1 MKRALFHD
9 DASPRL
15 AIGLMSGTS
24 ADGIDAALVEIS
36 GCSTD
41 TRVRLL
47 SFLTLPFSDAARA
60 RILRVAAGDFGGTE
74 ELCLLNFY
82 LGELSA
88 DACEA
93 VCAQAGV
100 APDKVSFVGSHG
112 QTVFHAP
119 DAREYLGRPVR
130 GTLQTGE
137 ASVIAERL
145 GCPVVSDFRVRDMAA
160 GGLGAP
166 LVPYTEYLLYRDAQR
181 TVGLQN
187 IGGIGNITVLP
198 KGCSL
203 NDVFAF
209 DTGPGNMVM
218 DALAARLTEGKA
230 RFDDGGRLAAQG
242 TDDAGPIPE
251 RPAAQDHGARGI
263 RRRLCGRPV
272 RTCPDAGCF
281 PAGHAVHR
289 DALYSRVH
297 PGGCG
302 TVLPS
307 APRAADRGRRR
318 KHEPCAAGPY
328 SRLPARL
335 PGAYQRAARPGQQ
348 RQGGSCLCR
357 SGKRSAVWL
366 RQQRARSHRRRAR
379 RGDGENQPVNTARK
393 GEEVK

>member
-1 MKRALFHD
+1 MLYWQ
-9 DASPRL
+9 PR
-15 AIGLMSGTS
+15 
-24 ADGIDAALVEIS
+24 
-36 GCSTD
+36 
-41 TRVRLL
+41 
-47 SFLTLPFSDAARA
+47 PN
-60 RILRVAAGDFGGTE
+60 RIPRR
-74 ELCLLNFY
+74 
-82 LGELSA
+82 
-88 DACEA
+88 
-93 VCAQAGV
+93 
-100 APDKVSFVGSHG
+100 P
-112 QTVFHAP
+112 
-119 DAREYLGRPVR
+119 REYLGRPVR

-242 TDDAGPIPE
+242 TVNAGLLAWMMQDPYLSAPPPKTTGREVYGAAYVDA
-251 RPAAQDHGARGI
+251 
-263 RRRLCGRPV
+263 LC
-272 RTCPDAGCF
+272 TCPDAGCF

-297 PGGCG
+297 PGGVWNG
-302 TVLPS
+302 FAPQRPS
-307 APRAADRGRRR
+307 G
-318 KHEPCAAGPY
+318 
-328 SRLPARL
+328 
-335 PGAYQRAARPGQQ
+335 
-348 RQGGSCLCR
+348 
-357 SGKRSAVWL
+357 
-366 RQQRARSHRRRAR
+366 
-379 RGDGENQPVNTARK
+379 
-393 GEEVK
+393 

>member
-137 ASVIAERL
+137 ASGMAHRGAAEYRRHRQYHRTSQRL
-145 GCPVVSDFRVRDMAA
+145 F
-160 GGLGAP
+160 
-166 LVPYTEYLLYRDAQR
+166 
-181 TVGLQN
+181 
-187 IGGIGNITVLP
+187 
-198 KGCSL
+198 
-203 NDVFAF
+203 
-209 DTGPGNMVM
+209 
-218 DALAARLTEGKA
+218 
-230 RFDDGGRLAAQG
+230 
-242 TDDAGPIPE
+242 PE
-251 RPAAQDHGARGI
+251 
-263 RRRLCGRPV
+263 
-272 RTCPDAGCF
+272 
-281 PAGHAVHR
+281 
-289 DALYSRVH
+289 
-297 PGGCG
+297 
-302 TVLPS
+302 
-307 APRAADRGRRR
+307 
-318 KHEPCAAGPY
+318 
-328 SRLPARL
+328 
-335 PGAYQRAARPGQQ
+335 
-348 RQGGSCLCR
+348 
-357 SGKRSAVWL
+357 
-366 RQQRARSHRRRAR
+366 
-379 RGDGENQPVNTARK
+379 
-393 GEEVK
+393 

>member
-93 VCAQAGV
+93 VCVQAGV

-119 DAREYLGRPVR
+119 DAREYLGRLVR

-160 GGLGAP
+160 S
-166 LVPYTEYLLYRDAQR
+166 QR
-181 TVGLQN
+181 L
-187 IGGIGNITVLP
+187 
-198 KGCSL
+198 
-203 NDVFAF
+203 F
-209 DTGPGNMVM
+209 
-218 DALAARLTEGKA
+218 
-230 RFDDGGRLAAQG
+230 
-242 TDDAGPIPE
+242 PE
-251 RPAAQDHGARGI
+251 
-263 RRRLCGRPV
+263 
-272 RTCPDAGCF
+272 
-281 PAGHAVHR
+281 
-289 DALYSRVH
+289 
-297 PGGCG
+297 
-302 TVLPS
+302 
-307 APRAADRGRRR
+307 
-318 KHEPCAAGPY
+318 
-328 SRLPARL
+328 
-335 PGAYQRAARPGQQ
+335 
-348 RQGGSCLCR
+348 
-357 SGKRSAVWL
+357 
-366 RQQRARSHRRRAR
+366 
-379 RGDGENQPVNTARK
+379 
-393 GEEVK
+393 

>member
-1 MKRALFHD
+1 MKRAFFHD

-145 GCPVVSDFRVRDMAA
+145 GL
-160 GGLGAP
+160 GLHWSP
-166 LVPYTEYLLYRDAQR
+166 TRN
-181 TVGLQN
+181 TCF
-187 IGGIGNITVLP
+187 IGT
-198 KGCSL
+198 
-203 NDVFAF
+203 
-209 DTGPGNMVM
+209 
-218 DALAARLTEGKA
+218 R
-230 RFDDGGRLAAQG
+230 
-242 TDDAGPIPE
+242 
-251 RPAAQDHGARGI
+251 
-263 RRRLCGRPV
+263 
-272 RTCPDAGCF
+272 
-281 PAGHAVHR
+281 
-289 DALYSRVH
+289 
-297 PGGCG
+297 
-302 TVLPS
+302 S
-307 APRAADRGRRR
+307 APWGCRISAAS
-318 KHEPCAAGPY
+318 AISPY
-328 SRLPARL
+328 FP
-335 PGAYQRAARPGQQ
+335 
-348 RQGGSCLCR
+348 
-357 SGKRSAVWL
+357 KAV
-366 RQQRARSHRRRAR
+366 
-379 RGDGENQPVNTARK
+379 P
-393 GEEVK
+393 